1 MPGFDIEGLEVF
13 DEYTRQSPDC
23 PEVVE
28 KVRVH
33 RCELPFLHLPIVLV
47 GIIKGK

>member
-1 MPGFDIEGLEVF
+1 MSLFGECANNRIFNEGDHLLPGFDMEGLEVF
-13 DEYTRQSPDC
+13 YEYTRQSPDC

-33 RCELPFLHLPIVLV
+33 R
-47 GIIKGK
+47 

>member
-1 MPGFDIEGLEVF
+1 MIFNEGDHLLPGFNIEDLEVV

-33 RCELPFLHLPIVLV
+33 RHVAHRYI
-47 GIIKGK
+47 